1 MPGNPL
7 ILLAQTVMTEDILK
21 LKIERIKW
29 ETPDTAT
36 FYLSNVSGR
45 PIHYKA
51 GQFITLI
58 FNHRNEEIRRSYSL
72 GSSPD
77 EALLSITVK
86 RITNGEISRFM
97 LAKEHPGDILT
108 ALAPAGRFT
117 IKGFEQEKD
126 ILLFAGGTGITP
138 IFSQIKYV
146 LSRPGKSKLT
156 LIYSNQDDKSILFKE
171 ELNAL
176 AVQHPNRFTIITL
189 LSNKANRLNNDRVE
203 ALTRQIVQHN
213 RDKAEFYLCGPFP
226 YMRMIRFALVY
237 MGIPPNQIRREN
249 FVLETVAVTST
260 VINFPPRTIRIKYKN
275 ELHDLAVGENQSIL
289 QAALQN
295 NVPLPYSCRNGVC
308 ATCTAKCSS
317 GKVEMI
323 KNDVLTD
330 ADIAEGWILTCTG
343 HPVSDDVV
351 IDYSSNT

>member
-1 MPGNPL
+1 MN
-7 ILLAQTVMTEDILK
+7 EDILK

-29 ETPDTAT
+29 ETPDTAS
-36 FYLSNVSGR
+36 FYLSNTTGK

-72 GSSPD
+72 SSSPD
-77 EALLSITVK
+77 EDLLSITVK

-117 IKGFEQEKD
+117 ITNFEQEKD
-126 ILLFAGGTGITP
+126 ILLFAGGSGITP
-138 IFSQIKYV
+138 IFSQLKYI
-146 LSRPGKSKLT
+146 LNRPGKSRLT
-156 LIYSNQDDKSILFKE
+156 LIYSNQDAKSILFKD
-171 ELNAL
+171 ELNEL
-176 AVQHPNRFTIITL
+176 AAKHADRFTIINL
-189 LSNKANRLNNDRVE
+189 LSNEANRLNTDSVE
-203 ALTRQIVQHN
+203 TLTRQIVQHELS
-213 RDKAEFYLCGPFP
+213 KAEFYLCGPFP

-237 MGIPPNQIRREN
+237 MGIDPNQIRREN
-249 FVLETVAVTST
+249 FVLETVSVTSSI
-260 VINFPPRTIRIKYKN
+260 INFPPRNIRIKFKN
-275 ELHDLAVGENQSIL
+275 EVHDLAVGENQSIL

-295 NVPLPYSCRNGVC
+295 NVALPYSCRNGVC
-308 ATCTAKCSS
+308 STCTAKCTS
-317 GKVEMI
+317 GKIEMV

-343 HPVSDDVV
+343 HPISDDVV
-351 IDYSSNT
+351 IDYPPAS